1 MSHAFPGVDK
11 AAVEML
17 STIPNIG
24 IVSGLLISPFLI
36 KLMGEKPTI
45 ITGLII
51 TLLVGTVPKAL
62 EKI

>member
-1 MSHAFPGVDK
+1 MYHAFPG
-11 AAVEML
+11 VEML
-17 STIPNIG
+17 STISNIG
-24 IVSGLLISPFLI
+24 IVSGLI

-51 TLLVGTVPKAL
+51 TLLVGTFPKAL

>member
-1 MSHAFPGVDK
+1 MYHAFPG
-11 AAVEML
+11 VEML

-51 TLLVGTVPKAL
+51 TLLVGTFPKAL